1 MFAMKNLGLE
11 KINELL
17 LKHYNVFHADL
28 VTRAIQDDDM
38 SIEVFERGCREI
50 QKAELVENDEF
61 VPKGWEEV

>member
-1 MFAMKNLGLE
+1 MKNLGLE

-28 VTRAIQDDDM
+28 VTCAIQDDDM

-50 QKAELVENDEF
+50 QKAELVEDDEF